1 MWFVCY
7 TTLLY
12 VQGKYTSTIFVIALA
27 SSTPCTLSE
36 VLHQTQQAQYLTET
50 TVAAIHSLAATF
62 CKHLQLVE
70 PLNVLFGGKQTQI
83 RDSQRFLIWEK
94 TKKEEAANCKSKH
107 FHKTSKKGKE
117 KTITGKIK
125 GNKD

>member
-1 MWFVCY
+1 MVCV
-7 TTLLY
+7 LHDSFICSR
-12 VQGKYTSTIFVIALA
+12 QIHFIFVIALA
-27 SSTPCTLSE
+27 SSTLCTLSE

-50 TVAAIHSLAATF
+50 TVAAIHSLSATF
-62 CKHLQLVE
+62 CKHLYLVE
-70 PLNVLFGGKQTQI
+70 PLNVVFGGKQTQI
-83 RDSQRFLIWEK
+83 RDSQRFLSWEK
-94 TKKEEAANCKSKH
+94 TKKRQAANCKSKH